1 MDLVISISSGICL
14 LLGSFICVSGS
25 IGLLRFPDFYTRMHA
40 TSVTE
45 TSGVALILI
54 GLMILSP
61 DLLVFAKLVMIL
73 LLGLLI
79 GPTTGHVLAKA
90 AYHNGLKPKLTKS
103 GNEQSSVPSS
113 ERGGDISKS

>member
-25 IGLLRFPDFYTRMHA
+25 IGMLRFPDFYTRMHA

-90 AYHNGLKPKLTKS
+90 AYRNGLKPEL
-103 GNEQSSVPSS
+103 NESSNK
-113 ERGGDISKS
+113 RGGDISKS